1 MYVQPWKRD
10 RDRTQKITNQIP
22 QSTMKY
28 QIQRPMQ
35 SPKRYG
41 QTCNDTHRY
50 IGEVSRALIE
60 EGTAARVASVR
71 NCSPQGADES
81 TRLDASDP
89 DTGHGCERT
98 VGVGRGVD
106 GAGMIRLKG
115 LRTSNSPGMPALY
128 LFLCSQVIIPRLRN
142 LYTCIGF
149 QGQRRGCR
157 RVLVILMRLS
167 RNRHI
172 YRIAD
177 EGALRVYR
185 HYLLLVLNLSGCT
198 LSNINLTVCV
208 HYTATD
214 ASGWVEEVR

>member
-115 LRTSNSPGMPALY
+115 LRTSNSPGMPASTAFAA
-128 LFLCSQVIIPRLRN
+128 LFA
-142 LYTCIGF
+142 
-149 QGQRRGCR
+149 QRAVS
-157 RVLVILMRLS
+157 VLVFPSDNTETEESLHM
-167 RNRHI
+167 
-172 YRIAD
+172 YRIPGSA
-177 EGALRVYR
+177 ARVQ
-185 HYLLLVLNLSGCT
+185 T
-198 LSNINLTVCV
+198 
-208 HYTATD
+208 
-214 ASGWVEEVR
+214 